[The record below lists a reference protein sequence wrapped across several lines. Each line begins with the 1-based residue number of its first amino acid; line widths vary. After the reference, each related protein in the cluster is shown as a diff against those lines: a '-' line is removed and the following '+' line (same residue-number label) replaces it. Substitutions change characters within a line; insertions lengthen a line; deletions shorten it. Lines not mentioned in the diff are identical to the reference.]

1 MSEQDKSKS
10 AKRGSDQNF
19 DSHSRTFK
27 NNIYGS
33 SKGKVREA
41 VLMRDLD
48 EYLADKPHLNIL
60 DIGGGQGQI
69 ALQLAALGHTV
80 TIADIS
86 KEMLELAQQHAQEQG
101 LNTLSYIHQP
111 LQNLPNVLNEQYDL
125 VLCHAVFEWLEQ
137 PHQAFAI
144 LSEFCKPRGG
154 ISLMYYNA
162 VGQMYSNLCY
172 GNFDYIDA
180 GFKAKKVVK
189 LNPQSALEPDDVMR
203 WADELGLKQSILSGV
218 RCFHDNMRDISHWQT
233 KLESI
238 IEKELEYS
246 RKPPYLYMA
255 RYIHTLFVK
264 E

>member
-1 MSEQDKSKS
+1 MSKREQ
-10 AKRGSDQNF
+10 DQNF
-19 DSHSRTFK
+19 DTHSRTFK

-33 SKGKVREA
+33 SKGKIREA
-41 VLMRDLD
+41 VLMRDLHQ
-48 EYLADKPHLNIL
+48 HLQAKQQLQIL
-60 DIGGGQGQI
+60 DVGGGQGQI
-69 ALQLAALGHTV
+69 ALQLAALGHKV

-86 KEMLELAQQHAQEQG
+86 EEMLELARQNAEAAGIDG
-101 LNTLSYIHQP
+101 LTYVHQP
-111 LQNLPNVLNEQYDL
+111 LQNLTQSLSGQYDL

-137 PHQAFAI
+137 PQQAFAI
-144 LSEFCKPRGG
+144 LSNFCKQDGA
-154 ISLMYYNA
+154 ISLMFYNA

-189 LNPQSALEPDDVMR
+189 LNPQSAIEPDNV
-203 WADELGLKQSILSGV
+203 WAWAQGLGLRREILSGV

-238 IEKELEYS
+238 IEKELVYS
-246 RKPPYLYMA
+246 RKVPYLYMA
-255 RYIHTLFVK
+255 RYIHALFIK